1 MLEFSSQYGVFV
13 DDVEHYTNHLLE
25 SHPNYF
31 DQNIYNYWISSSHNT
46 YLPYGQVMDPSNSCY
61 YKLILN
67 LYFGGCVE
75 IDTDSVTPDKQDILI
90 THLPT
95 NSKKIKLSEIL
106 EIVVDAIKNKMA
118 KGIVSG
124 PIIITFDN
132 KKLLKKEE
140 HEIFWKVLERHLLN
154 AQNYT
159 MVAAIDDK
167 FDLTQLKIS
176 ELSNKILLRWGEN
189 KNNCNVIKG
198 AEGMEID
205 IKPTDKVGKDLCR
218 PPPNFLSSNP
228 DFNYI
233 KTANRWLHLKKGP
246 HELVD
251 QITKSTIKVSNQTV
265 SASYDPLITVKDM
278 LSLNTVKTVMSQ
290 KKIEITPPPN
300 VNQIVNLQRN
310 LMRVYPHMSYTLSQN
325 YDNMAFFRNGVQIT
339 ALNLQY
345 LSNPWFLNSAVFM
358 PAYGVACSPFKTK
371 AAQNANEKCFNGW
384 DSLFLPNQFKV
395 ARDDPLAY
403 RLKPLWLLGL
413 LPYPKLYTLKL
424 WIKELH
430 KVDETKGNSRT
441 NDVDEYPIFNVV
453 YGLNN
458 NSASTNTKQQVV
470 TINNVD
476 PTVPFFVFEVVKSG
490 SLGLG
495 LSKAFS
501 KVNIGSKYKGGAE
514 IPWGINKLNG
524 DVLITMHKI
533 RRTIS
538 GNYNKVDLEDNCE
551 NSNIFNS
558 RKQIEAKVGFEWIA
572 TSEIP
577 EVKMYNLTINNLRRE
592 LPYKDKK
599 VDDFLFELKLLTKY
613 QTDLMN
619 KISELRI
626 TEKQPPKEKLVEED
640 KEAEH
645 YSDEMTPLIKDAKT
659 TDVNAVTDE

>member
-1 MLEFSSQYGVFV
+1 MLDFSSQYGVFV
-13 DDVEHYTNHLLE
+13 DDVEYYTNHLLE
-25 SHPNYF
+25 SHKNYF

-75 IDTDSVTPDKQDILI
+75 IDTDSVSPDKQDILI

-95 NSKKIKLSEIL
+95 NSKKIKLSEVL

-132 KKLLKKEE
+132 KKLIKKEE

-233 KTANRWLHLKKGP
+233 KTSNRWLHLKKGP

-251 QITKSTIKVSNQTV
+251 QITKTTIKVSNQTV
-265 SASYDPLITVKDM
+265 SASYDPLISAKDM

-310 LMRVYPHMSYTLSQN
+310 LMRVYPHMSYTMSQN
-325 YDNMAFFRNGVQIT
+325 YDNMIFFRNGVQIT

-371 AAQNANEKCFNGW
+371 AAQNANEKCFTGW
-384 DSLFLPNQFKV
+384 DSLFLPNQFKI

-458 NSASTNTKQQVV
+458 NGASTNTKQQVV

-476 PTVPFFVFEVVKSG
+476 PTVPFFVLEVVKSG
-490 SLGLG
+490 SLGMF
-495 LSKAFS
+495 SNTFS

-524 DVLITMHKI
+524 DILITMHKI

-577 EVKMYNLTINNLRRE
+577 EVKMYNLTINNLRRD
-592 LPYKDKK
+592 LAYKDKK
-599 VDDFLFELKLLTKY
+599 VEDFLSNLTLLTKY

-626 TEKQPPKEKLVEED
+626 TEKQPSKEKLVEED

-645 YSDEMTPLIKDAKT
+645 YSDDITPLTKSSQP